1 MTNKNFWNVL
11 KPFLTNKGSFSEDQ
25 LSIEISNQLV
35 TDEKTLAD
43 TFNEHYINIVEKS
56 SGQKPTSLGD
66 SSNPLHDKETEEK
79 IIETYSNHPSVIA
92 IKSSIKHDTRDNV
105 SNLPHPSTK
114 DINNIIKSLN
124 FNKATGPDGIPEKF
138 IRMSANVIDSHLT
151 NIIDKDIDQNNYSEN
166 AKTANVKPVFKKD
179 DRTKIINYRPVSLL
193 NIFSKIYE
201 RYLHES
207 LTPFVNSFLS
217 DFISAY
223 RKTYSTNHVLI
234 RLIEN
239 WKKSLDQNKFVGAV
253 LMDLSKAFDCILHD
267 FLIAKMHAYGFSK
280 ECLIFFYSYL
290 KRRKQSVKIKN
301 THSIFQ
307 VLLSGVPQGS
317 ILGPILFNIFINDLF
332 LSIKNS
338 ELHNFA
344 DDNTISSGEVSIEK
358 LLQTLEKESIAATDW
373 FKGNEMIVN
382 PDKFQAII
390 IKRNSNMEDQ
400 YTLNIDGNQ
409 VNSEK
414 SVKLPG
420 ISIDNKLSFEEH
432 VSSLCKKA
440 SNQLNAISRL
450 HIYLGFKEKEILVNR
465 FVYANFNYCP
475 LIWHFCAAK
484 SVRKFERIQER
495 ALRILYND
503 FESDYEVL
511 LKQSGKCTM
520 EVRRLRT
527 LALKI
532 FQKTKWM
539 RHRPNNIQVNT
550 HKTVKYGDKSL
561 RTLGPQIWNSLP
573 EHIKNET
580 DYKI

>member
-1 MTNKNFWNVL
+1 
-11 KPFLTNKGSFSEDQ
+11 
-25 LSIEISNQLV
+25 
-35 TDEKTLAD
+35 
-43 TFNEHYINIVEKS
+43 
-56 SGQKPTSLGD
+56 
-66 SSNPLHDKETEEK
+66 
-79 IIETYSNHPSVIA
+79 
-92 IKSSIKHDTRDNV
+92 
-105 SNLPHPSTK
+105 
-114 DINNIIKSLN
+114 
-124 FNKATGPDGIPEKF
+124 
-138 IRMSANVIDSHLT
+138 MSANVIDSHLT
-151 NIIDKDIDQNNYSEN
+151 NIIDKNIDQNNYSEN

-179 DRTKIINYRPVSLL
+179 DRTKIKNYRPVSLL

-217 DFISAY
+217 EFISAY

-253 LMDLSKAFDCILHD
+253 LMDLSKAFDCIPHD
-267 FLIAKMHAYGFSK
+267 LLIAKMHAYGFSK
-280 ECLIFFYSYL
+280 ECLVFFYSYL
-290 KRRKQSVKIKN
+290 KRRKQSVKINN

-344 DDNTISSGEVSIEK
+344 DDNTISSEEVSIEK

-373 FKGNEMIVN
+373 FKENEMIVN

-414 SVKLPG
+414 SVKLLG

-450 HIYLGFKEKEILVNR
+450 HRYLGFKEKEILINS

-475 LIWHFCAAK
+475 LIWHFCPAK
-484 SVRKFERIQER
+484 SVRKIERTQER

-520 EVRRLRT
+520 GVKRLRT
-527 LALKI
+527 LALEIFKTLQNLNPIFMEEI

-539 RHRPNNIQVNT
+539 THRPNNIQVNT
-550 HKTVKYGDKSL
+550 HKTVKYGDKGL

-580 DYKI
+580 DYIKFKEYISQWFGPICKCNLCVFLNK